1 MEGTRHEKIIIAIAA
16 YVIGFSTAF
25 IAFGV
30 NQVNKTAPSDF
41 SNAYISPV
49 SAQTPVHHMET
60 TVSLA
65 EEGLFAIS
73 QERKRILSANRNY
86 LEANVVEAL
95 GETGLHYAIIDAEVS
110 PNGKFIYFCEQLTS
124 LDDTCG
130 AFVYSVGADTI
141 YEVSLDS
148 ERFRPIVADHESVW
162 NEGNL
167 LLTEGAV
174 SVNADVPWVMTAEL
188 GE

>member
-95 GETGLHYAIIDAEVS
+95 GETGLHYAIIDAEAYASLPVYGIRNRERMRCTVPSS
-110 PNGKFIYFCEQLTS
+110 P
-124 LDDTCG
+124 
-130 AFVYSVGADTI
+130 
-141 YEVSLDS
+141 YEPWSPMNTAS
-148 ERFRPIVADHESVW
+148 TPISAW
-162 NEGNL
+162 
-167 LLTEGAV
+167 
-174 SVNADVPWVMTAEL
+174 
-188 GE
+188 